1 MKFKVMQ
8 RDLSKAISIVQK
20 AVATKNTMDILKGIY
35 FEIYEGKLL
44 LASNNLEI
52 GIQTSIPCEIY
63 EEGRLVIE
71 AKIISE
77 IVRKLPNDV
86 IHFDTVQDTDFIELR
101 CQNSKFNIKYISCV
115 DFPMPEYIDEHL
127 FVGVDSKDFKELILK
142 TNYAI
147 SNNNPNPLYMAHFFK
162 INGNKFTMFSID
174 GFRFV
179 VMSKEFEDVSFDE
192 HKFILQGST
201 LTDIAK
207 IIDDNVE
214 SVKFAHDKKH
224 ICVIIDET
232 TITSNLV
239 TGNFLDYESIMPKRM
254 NSNGR
259 IKLSDFKSAIERVA
273 LLSNNKLVKLETKDF
288 MMNITSRNDSV
299 GDANEIV
306 DINLEGENFVIAFNC
321 DYVLD
326 TLKNI
331 DNDYIIMKVIDSVS
345 PCIITTEDDDNYMHM
360 VLPVRIR

>member
-63 EEGRLVIE
+63 EEGSLVIE

-239 TGNFLDYESIMPKRM
+239 TGNFLDYESIIPKRM
-254 NSNGR
+254 NSNVK

-345 PCIITTEDDDNYMHM
+345 PGIITTEDDANYMHM
-360 VLPVRIR
+360 VLTVRIR